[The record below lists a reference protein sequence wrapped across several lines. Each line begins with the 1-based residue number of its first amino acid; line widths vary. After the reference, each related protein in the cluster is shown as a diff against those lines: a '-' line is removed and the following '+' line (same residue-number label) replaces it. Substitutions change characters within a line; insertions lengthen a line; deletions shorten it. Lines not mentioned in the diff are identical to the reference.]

1 MRARVPSPDTFT
13 SRLHDVRVAARVG
26 RWLGVCF
33 ALAFVTGVLSHY
45 AQATHQ
51 PIPLPTRPVWGYQV
65 TQAVHVLAGTAAVP
79 LLLVKLWTVYPRL
92 FHRPSR
98 GVRARLLTALE
109 RGSIA
114 LLVGA
119 ALFEVTTGLVNVTQW
134 YPWEF
139 SFRRAHYAV
148 GWTAM
153 GALVVHVGVK
163 LPVIRGA
170 LARDLDESDSYD
182 DRRPSSPLDRRGL
195 LRLSG
200 LAAAVAAVSTAG
212 GTLPSIDRLAVLS
225 ARRSG
230 GPQGVPVNRT
240 ARAAGVLAAASDP
253 EWVCE
258 VRHGDRVV
266 ELDRA
271 ALLAFPQHAVDLPIA
286 CVEGWSAT
294 GTWTG
299 VRLRDLLRLV
309 DAPDGA
315 EVAFHSLQRRRAGRF
330 SVLPAPFASD
340 PLTLVALG
348 LNGVPLSLDHGF
360 PARLIAPNR
369 PGVTQTKWLARIEV
383 LR

>member
-1 MRARVPSPDTFT
+1 MRPRVPRPGDLP

-33 ALAFVTGVLSHY
+33 ALAFVTGLLSHY
-45 AQATHQ
+45 AQAAHQ

-65 TQAVHVLAGTAAVP
+65 TQALHVLSGTAAVP

-92 FHRPSR
+92 FQRPPR
-98 GVRARLLTALE
+98 ELRAVVLTVLE

-134 YPWEF
+134 YPWQF

-148 GWTAM
+148 AWVAA
-153 GALVVHVGVK
+153 GALLVHVAVK
-163 LPVIRGA
+163 LPVIRDA
-170 LARDLDESDSYD
+170 LARDLDETAPQEA
-182 DRRPSSPLDRRGL
+182 DRPAAPVDRRGL
-195 LRLSG
+195 LRLTW
-200 LAAAVAAVSTAG
+200 LAAGTAAVASAG
-212 GTLPSIDRLAVLS
+212 GTLPGLDRLAVLS
-225 ARRSG
+225 ARRAG

-240 ARAAGVLAAASDP
+240 ARAAGVVAEATDP
-253 EWVCE
+253 GWVCE
-258 VRHGDRVV
+258 LRHRDRVIRLGRD
-266 ELDRA
+266 EL
-271 ALLAFPQHAVDLPIA
+271 LSLPQRTVDLPIA
-286 CVEGWSAT
+286 CVEGWSAV
-294 GTWTG
+294 GTWSG
-299 VRLRDLLRLV
+299 VRLWDLLRLV
-309 DAPDGA
+309 EATGGA
-315 EVAFHSLQRRRAGRF
+315 DVAFHSLQRRRGGRF

-348 LNGVPLSLDHGF
+348 LNGAPLSLDHGF

-383 LR
+383 LG